1 MKKSGEIEKYDP
13 SHRIL
18 LYDTDKGG
26 KCVPQVVNPEL
37 TSDLADEWYKA
48 KDQAWNKIMK
58 EIIEGRASPIRLYI
72 EYNHM
77 NVEDAAA
84 RMGLSVSAVNKHM
97 TLEGFKAL
105 DVRTLGKYAKV
116 FNIAVCSLF
125 QFLEYEGKVSLE
137 SHVYHDGVIQVL
149 KVSA

>member
-1 MKKSGEIEKYDP
+1 MKKSGDIEKYDP

-18 LYDTDKGG
+18 LYDTDTGG
-26 KCVPQVVNPEL
+26 KCVAQVVNPEL

-48 KDQAWNKIMK
+48 KDQAWKKIMK
-58 EIIEGRASPIRLYI
+58 EIVEGRASPIHLYI

-77 NVEDAAA
+77 NLKDTAA
-84 RMGLSVSAVNKHM
+84 RMGLSVSAVSRHM
-97 TLEGFKAL
+97 TMEGFMTL

-116 FNIAVCSLF
+116 FDIPVCSLF
-125 QFLEYEGKVSLE
+125 QFLEYEGKVTLE
-137 SHVYHDGVIQVL
+137 AHAYHDGVIQVV